1 MTLPATVHRLHVVLS
16 DVDRAVYETLDLRL
30 ARHPSETM
38 RHLLARALAY
48 CLCYEEGIAFTRGL
62 AEPDEPALWVRDL
75 TGEITAW
82 IDVGAPSAERLHRAA
97 KAVPRVVVVTSH
109 DLDLLRREARS
120 RTVHRLEAIEVYA
133 LDGRF
138 LDAVAEVTGRKASWE
153 LVTTGGRLYLTAGGQ
168 TLEGPLTRTS
178 LVGDADA

>member
-1 MTLPATVHRLHVVLS
+1 MALPATVYRLHIALS
-16 DVDRAVYETLDLRL
+16 DVDRAVYETLDLRV
-30 ARHPSETM
+30 ARHPSDTM
-38 RHLLARALAY
+38 RHLLARTLAY

-75 TGEITAW
+75 TGELRVW

-97 KAVPRVVVVTSH
+97 KAAPRVVVVTSH
-109 DLDLLRREARS
+109 DLVLLRREAAS
-120 RTVHRLEAIEVYA
+120 RAIHRREAIEVYA

-138 LDAVAEVTGRKASWE
+138 LDAVAEVTDRKASWE
-153 LVTTGGRLYLTAGGQ
+153 LVATGGRLYLTVGGQ

-178 LVGDADA
+178 LITAHGS